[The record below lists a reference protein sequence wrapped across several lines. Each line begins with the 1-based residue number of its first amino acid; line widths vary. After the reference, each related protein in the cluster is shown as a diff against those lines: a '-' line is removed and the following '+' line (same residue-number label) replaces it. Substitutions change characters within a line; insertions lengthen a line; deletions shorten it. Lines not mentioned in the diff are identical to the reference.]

1 MTLAKIRV
9 KLKATNPCKVIS
21 IVFRV
26 PAVQSYFSEVYQM
39 TVAEIS
45 SIGGHKNERHKSTT
59 TPKLYYRNYRKK
71 HLSQRNYRPIL
82 SPSKC
87 KTTMMS
93 LIALWDAVFMPQV
106 WHYDHHSVG
115 HICQPTCS
123 LELSVPQWNSV
134 VQNTEFHTTNIPYI
148 KQEWDRIPFSKL
160 RQLLSSF
167 SRCIPNAKWLLKGQV
182 M

>member
-1 MTLAKIRV
+1 M
-9 KLKATNPCKVIS
+9 
-21 IVFRV
+21 FRV
-26 PAVQSYFSEVYQM
+26 PAVKSYLSGVYQM

-59 TPKLYYRNYRKK
+59 TPKLYYRNYRKT

-82 SPSKC
+82 NPSKS
-87 KTTMMS
+87 KSTMMP
-93 LIALWDAVFMPQV
+93 LIALWDAVLMPQV

-123 LELSVPQWNSV
+123 LELSVSQWNSV
-134 VQNTEFHTTNIPYI
+134 VQNTATNIPYI
-148 KQEWDRIPFSKL
+148 KQEWDRTPFSKL
-160 RQLLSSF
+160 WQLLSSF